1 MPVESLIF
9 FPFLFFFFNL
19 KQTRDFP
26 GTVWHGEE
34 TLKVGEKKG
43 GKNQFIEGNCKK
55 HFVEAKFLKD
65 VYVPFNT
72 KEIGAAREGGE
83 RMTALCSSESWPHLV
98 RTELLFL
105 GLYFIFLTETNL
117 EPLKK
122 IWKSIVKKENP
133 ARLVGAFTEILMIL
147 ECSMKMH
154 I

>member
-1 MPVESLIF
+1 M
-9 FPFLFFFFNL
+9 
-19 KQTRDFP
+19 
-26 GTVWHGEE
+26 
-34 TLKVGEKKG
+34 
-43 GKNQFIEGNCKK
+43 
-55 HFVEAKFLKD
+55 
-65 VYVPFNT
+65 
-72 KEIGAAREGGE
+72 
-83 RMTALCSSESWPHLV
+83 